1 MPSQSVTLAT
11 VRTLVRQ
18 RTDTVNTTFVTDTE
32 LNGWINDSASELW
45 DLLVEA
51 YGEDY
56 YTTVSDI
63 STTANQEFI
72 TIPTGLYQLKGV
84 YSYITRGSDRIRA
97 PLSRSSLLDMLS
109 DQRTPGWTVSAGYC
123 DASYRIVADR
133 IYVAPLPTAV
143 HTLELWFIPT
153 FPQLTV
159 DGSTFDSYNGWH
171 EYVVCDVAIKVATK
185 DQADPSVFAAQK
197 AAMKERISRLKTER
211 DAGQNNYIQ
220 NLAYSGWNSYGIPP
234 EWRRP

>member
-1 MPSQSVTLAT
+1 MSSQTVTLAT

-56 YTTVSDI
+56 YTTVTDI
-63 STTANQEFI
+63 TTTANQEFI
-72 TIPTGLYQLKGV
+72 TIPTGVYQVKGV
-84 YSYITRGSDRIRA
+84 YSYILQGSDRVRA
-97 PLSRSSLLDMLS
+97 PLYRSSLVDMLT
-109 DQRTPGWTVSAGYC
+109 DQRTPGWSVSRGYC
-123 DASYRIVADR
+123 DATYRIVADH

-143 HTLELWFIPT
+143 YTLELWYIPT

-159 DGSTFDSYNGWH
+159 DGSTFDAYNGWH
-171 EYVVCDVAIKVATK
+171 EYVVCDVCMKVAQK
-185 DQADPSVFAAQK
+185 DQADVTVFAAQK
-197 AAMKERISRLKTER
+197 TALAQRISRMKTER
-211 DAGQNNYIQ
+211 DAGQNNYVQ
-220 NLAYSGWNSYGIPP
+220 NLQYGSWNWSNLPP